1 MEILNQ
7 EVNNPEVGGPV
18 AYFVACMSLC
28 WVSNGVVTAMAL
40 ALVSM

>member
-18 AYFVACMSLC
+18 ACFVACGSLC
-28 WVSNGVVTAMAL
+28 WVSSGVVTAMAL
-40 ALVSM
+40 ALVAM